1 MSPLNRILRHN
12 KRGQMNCPICNEPVS
27 LETSKTDEDGQAIHE
42 ECYASKV
49 CGKRDSKPAHDGKK
63 TGTAG

>member
-1 MSPLNRILRHN
+1 
-12 KRGQMNCPICNEPVS
+12 MNCPICNEPVS

-49 CGKRDSKPAHDGKK
+49 CTKSGLAYKNELAYKKK
-63 TGTAG
+63 TGTSG